1 MKLPKIA
8 ITMGDPS
15 GVGPEIIVGA
25 YKNGLNNL
33 NCIPIVIG
41 QKDYLY
47 SSSII
52 KKYKINVETIKSPDE
67 VNAIDNNVIYCIDI
81 NMPSE
86 DIKYGVNSIHGGEFS
101 YQCVKKAVDFAL
113 KKQVSAICTGPI
125 SKISLHKAGYTYPGH
140 TEMLADL
147 TNSKEVSL
155 MLMTPILNVA
165 HVTAHMGLID
175 AIENIDDGLVF
186 RTIQRSKKLIQKII
200 KKEPAIGVC
209 AINPHAGE
217 NKAFGRGEEEIKI
230 TPAIKKCLELGW
242 NVKGPLAAD
251 ALFYSAAK
259 GGFDLIIAMY
269 HDQGHGPVKV
279 LGIEHGV
286 NVTIG
291 LPIIRTSVDH
301 GTAFDIAGKGIA
313 DETNLLNA
321 IKKAVL
327 LIDKV
332 T

>member
-1 MKLPKIA
+1 MLELGKKSEILHKNLSTVINNSDIDKVFVKGNKTLATYKKI
-8 ITMGDPS
+8 
-15 GVGPEIIVGA
+15 
-25 YKNGLNNL
+25 N
-33 NCIPIVIG
+33 
-41 QKDYLY
+41 
-47 SSSII
+47 
-52 KKYKINVETIKSPDE
+52 KYKRGNILQQESD
-67 VNAIDNNVIYCIDI
+67 
-81 NMPSE
+81 
-86 DIKYGVNSIHGGEFS
+86 
-101 YQCVKKAVDFAL
+101 VDFAL

-251 ALFYSAAK
+251 ALFYSASK
-259 GGFDLIIAMY
+259 GSFDLTLIFLLSRS
-269 HDQGHGPVKV
+269 KK
-279 LGIEHGV
+279 
-286 NVTIG
+286 
-291 LPIIRTSVDH
+291 
-301 GTAFDIAGKGIA
+301 DISFA
-313 DETNLLNA
+313 
-321 IKKAVL
+321 
-327 LIDKV
+327 
-332 T
+332 